1 MEGVGLNSPLSG
13 VCHPFQSEAVVV
25 LGVCGPPLLPDPSL
39 LLALCL
45 PISPPSSPTAVLPLL
60 VLVLSSS
67 ALSLASPSRLPS
79 TLPFLSVSQT
89 LISLTNAV
97 WISVRREGMVERAWG
112 GPVGGGGSPHPK
124 AIYNSVCLRPALLPL
139 PSASSLALN
148 EPLP

>member
-1 MEGVGLNSPLSG
+1 MCATPFNLKQSWSRESVVHLSSQTRHFCWPL
-13 VCHPFQSEAVVV
+13 
-25 LGVCGPPLLPDPSL
+25 
-39 LLALCL
+39 LCL
-45 PISPPSSPTAVLPLL
+45 PISPPSPPTAVLPSL

-67 ALSLASPSRLPS
+67 ALSLASSSRPPS

-97 WISVRREGMVERAWG
+97 WIRVRREGMVERAWG

-124 AIYNSVCLRPALLPL
+124 AIYNSGCLRPALLPL

-148 EPLP
+148 EPLL

>member
-1 MEGVGLNSPLSG
+1 MCATPFNLKQSWSRESVVHLSSQTHHFCWPL
-13 VCHPFQSEAVVV
+13 
-25 LGVCGPPLLPDPSL
+25 
-39 LLALCL
+39 LCL
-45 PISPPSSPTAVLPLL
+45 PISPPSSPTAVLPSL

-67 ALSLASPSRLPS
+67 ALSLASSSRPPS

-89 LISLTNAV
+89 PISLTNAV

-124 AIYNSVCLRPALLPL
+124 AIYNSGCLRPALLPL

-148 EPLP
+148 EPLL

>member
-1 MEGVGLNSPLSG
+1 MCATPFNLKQLWSRESVVHLSSQTHHFCWPL
-13 VCHPFQSEAVVV
+13 
-25 LGVCGPPLLPDPSL
+25 
-39 LLALCL
+39 LCL
-45 PISPPSSPTAVLPLL
+45 PISPPSSPTAVLPSL

-67 ALSLASPSRLPS
+67 ALSLASSSRLPS

-124 AIYNSVCLRPALLPL
+124 AIYNSGCLRPALLPL

-148 EPLP
+148 EPLL

>member
-1 MEGVGLNSPLSG
+1 MCATPFNLKQSWSRESVVHLSSQTHHFCWPL
-13 VCHPFQSEAVVV
+13 
-25 LGVCGPPLLPDPSL
+25 
-39 LLALCL
+39 LCL
-45 PISPPSSPTAVLPLL
+45 PISPPSSPTAVLPSL

-67 ALSLASPSRLPS
+67 ALSLASSSRPPS

-124 AIYNSVCLRPALLPL
+124 AIYNSGCLRPALLPL

-148 EPLP
+148 EPLL